1 MNKDRFSYKHILIS
15 IAIVA
20 ALFVI
25 GWLLTKV
32 GNIITVFAISAAI
45 AYIINPAVDFLE
57 ARRIPRP
64 LAVVGM
70 FLIFVIVIIG
80 GISVFILPKLAA
92 QFNDLLKNLPDYFAS
107 LSNIWERTA
116 EFIRRTELPES
127 MKTIPSKMAANLQS
141 VGATVAKKTYT
152 GTMEFFSKLPLV
164 VLIPILVYYFLNDGH
179 KMRRHITASIPE
191 GCRSEMNQL
200 IDRINKALGGYIR
213 GQLKLCIYMGIL
225 TGVALAIIG
234 VNYSIVFGFI
244 AGITEF
250 IPYIGPVLGIIGP
263 LIFACF
269 IHWTMV
275 LKVLVVFLILQ
286 ILENNFLAPRVMSAD
301 VGMHPAL
308 IIFILMAGGQIGG
321 IPGMIV
327 ALPTAVIIKV
337 FYEHFYIDKY
347 IDKLTSPDTTE
358 QK

>member
-1 MNKDRFSYKHILIS
+1 MNKDKVSYKHILVA

-20 ALFVI
+20 ALVVI
-25 GWLLTKV
+25 VWFLTKV
-32 GNIITVFAISAAI
+32 GNIITVFVISAAI

-64 LAVVGM
+64 LAIIGM

-116 EFIRRTELPES
+116 EFVRRTELPES
-127 MKTIPSKMAANLQS
+127 MKTIPSKMAANLQT
-141 VGATVAKKTYT
+141 VGATIAKKTYT
-152 GTMEFFSKLPLV
+152 GTMNFFSKLPLV

-179 KMRRHITASIPE
+179 KMRRQMTASIPE
-191 GCRSEMNQL
+191 CYRSEMNQL
-200 IDRINKALGGYIR
+200 MSRINKALGGYIR
-213 GQLKLCIYMGIL
+213 GQLKLCVYMGIL
-225 TGVALAIIG
+225 TGVALAIVG
-234 VNYSIVFGFI
+234 VKYFIVFGFI

-250 IPYIGPVLGIIGP
+250 IPYIGPILGIIGP

-269 IHWTMV
+269 THWTMII
-275 LKVLVVFLILQ
+275 KVLVVFVILQ
-286 ILENNFLAPRVMSAD
+286 LLENNLLAPRVMSSD

-308 IIFILMAGGQIGG
+308 IVFILMAGGQIGG
-321 IPGMIV
+321 ITGMIA
-327 ALPTAVIIKV
+327 ALPTAVILKV

-347 IDKLTSPDTTE
+347 IDKETPQQS
-358 QK
+358 